1 MLSHFPYWLL
11 SNCIKKMYK
20 AEALGGVCVL
30 ECVHAGE
37 ELQSGMERK
46 VGSVDF
52 ALTEGCWQV
61 KFRRTLSCRGNMDGN
76 TPELWGTN

>member
-1 MLSHFPYWLL
+1 M
-11 SNCIKKMYK
+11 
-20 AEALGGVCVL
+20 L

-37 ELQSGMERK
+37 ELQSRVERK

-52 ALTEGCWQV
+52 ALTEGSWQV
-61 KFRRTLSCRGNMDGN
+61 TLRRALSCRGNMDGN